1 MDLNNISLMT
11 KHQNLICLFGADTG
25 SNGMKWNKASKK
37 VAKRQPAG
45 DAEQVKAESRRQK
58 KGVC

>member
-45 DAEQVKAESRRQK
+45 DAEQVKAE
-58 KGVC
+58 